1 MPDWGYRCEG
11 LYSLSL
17 FGVCIKGLDFRK
29 CYLQMYPCFLMHFSS
44 SSGKRWD
51 FLKVFCRI
59 AFQIYPTLPVCLD
72 EVRVFI
78 ANVCCIHKR
87 M

>member
-1 MPDWGYRCEG
+1 MPDWGIVQSV
-11 LYSLSL
+11 SL
-17 FGVCIKGLDFRK
+17 VCALKGLISETPK